1 MSVPEMNK
9 IPGVCYAWT
18 DETFRELP
26 GVELPVVDITHP
38 AFALPTGEAEVSA
51 MIDAFNAATQRLATL
66 PPAVIQGML
75 QQSLLMR
82 GMMVDSAN
90 TYTSGLMTYL
100 NKLGPLNLGSW
111 ATPVD
116 RQWAGGLTPLTFRW
130 RMRDVARLLT
140 EGLVDPLT
148 ARPGTPL
155 HLINI
160 GGGVAMDSLN
170 ALIVLMKDHPDLIAG
185 RPITIHVLDLD
196 AEGPAFGAR
205 ALSALQGQGG
215 PLHGL
220 TAAFD
225 CIPYDWCHPE
235 RLRTLVEGFE
245 PGAVAGGSSEGG
257 LFEFG
262 YDECIIANL
271 AALRDTA
278 PAGFPMVG
286 PVVRDSST
294 LDPRLVA
301 TQNVPNRPAIRY
313 LGLERFGKLAAESGW
328 KIAGHRD
335 GPMHQVV
342 RLVVNGR

>member
-1 MSVPEMNK
+1 MSIPETNK

-38 AFALPTGEAEVSA
+38 AFALSTGEAEVSV
-51 MIDAFNAATQRLATL
+51 MIDAFNAATQRLASL
-66 PPAVIQGML
+66 PPAVIQGMV

-82 GMMVDSAN
+82 GIMVDSAN
-90 TYTSGLMTYL
+90 TYTSGIMTYL
-100 NKLGPLNLGSW
+100 NKLGPSNLGAW

-116 RQWAGGLTPLTFRW
+116 RQWASGLTPLTFRW
-130 RMRDVARLLT
+130 RMRDVAHLLA

-170 ALIVLMKDHPDLIAG
+170 ALIVLRKDHLDLLAG
-185 RPITIHVLDLD
+185 RSVTIHVLDMD

-205 ALSALQGQGG
+205 ALSALQTEGG
-215 PLHGL
+215 PLYGL
-220 TAAFD
+220 NAALD
-225 CIPYDWCHPE
+225 CISYDWCHPE
-235 RLRTLVEGFE
+235 RLRALVEGFE
-245 PGAVAGGSSEGG
+245 LGAVAGGSSEGG

-271 AALRDTA
+271 AALRDTV

-286 PVVRDSST
+286 PVVRDETT

-301 TQNVPNRPAIRY
+301 TQHVPNRPAIRY
-313 LGLERFGKLAAESGW
+313 LGLDRFGKLAEESSW
-328 KIAGHRD
+328 KIAEHRD

-342 RLVVNGR
+342 RLVVSGT